1 MALRRAARAAA
12 LALPPPGL
20 CGDLAPACAIASL
33 AHLPQD
39 DEEDRQGLGQHQ
51 HQQPRSQE
59 ALQCQH
65 QQCQHAALLTPALA
79 SLGGLHRPSVLTQR
93 SPSLLWSSSH
103 HHHNHHHLQQ
113 QQQQLR
119 GMAWWGGARSK
130 PPAAPTQPP
139 AELTF
144 TDPQP
149 PAQPAPPP
157 AEEPVVAAALPT
169 LPEGSP
175 EALSAITGA
184 CDMVEMAA
192 VEAAM
197 TDSVLLG
204 AYFVAW
210 IKEVHDLGLPW

>member
-1 MALRRAARAAA
+1 
-12 LALPPPGL
+12 
-20 CGDLAPACAIASL
+20 
-33 AHLPQD
+33 
-39 DEEDRQGLGQHQ
+39 
-51 HQQPRSQE
+51 
-59 ALQCQH
+59 
-65 QQCQHAALLTPALA
+65 
-79 SLGGLHRPSVLTQR
+79 
-93 SPSLLWSSSH
+93 
-103 HHHNHHHLQQ
+103 
-113 QQQQLR
+113 
-119 GMAWWGGARSK
+119 MAWWGGARSK